1 MTCHAGNP
9 MLLPGPFARAR
20 LTTNPSERAVCGT
33 ISISVPTSTFVSIS
47 KLLSPNGGS
56 YAEQYL
62 DNVYVH
68 THTYVLTYMHC
79 VYYTSLLRLLSSHP
93 SLSQMHANAYA
104 CTTHAHIRARTRALG
119 VLHISALVALRTSLS
134 VTYNIKGARRG

>member
-79 VYYTSLLRLLSSHP
+79 VYYTSVSASILLP
-93 SLSQMHANAYA
+93 NSLFK
-104 CTTHAHIRARTRALG
+104 RG
-119 VLHISALVALRTSLS
+119 VVCETMPMS
-134 VTYNIKGARRG
+134 

>member
-1 MTCHAGNP
+1 MFAI
-9 MLLPGPFARAR
+9 LLIIILIKTERSATHTPGQIKVPGVLAVI
-20 LTTNPSERAVCGT
+20 LPIINKRAVCGT

-56 YAEQYL
+56 YAEKYL

-79 VYYTSLLRLLSSHP
+79 VYYTSVSASILLP
-93 SLSQMHANAYA
+93 NSLFK
-104 CTTHAHIRARTRALG
+104 RG
-119 VLHISALVALRTSLS
+119 VVCGTMPMS
-134 VTYNIKGARRG
+134 